1 MPGIWKSSS
10 NAGRPKPG
18 QHNGQSSIRGRISGP
33 IPIPSAGDDDEFPIR
48 SPGSGIAIPASK
60 DDEFPIRKP
69 GSGIATTY
77 PLVEEPQETHSQVQI
92 HQLQPPPQS
101 GISAISLSGSHTDD
115 TQNSTSNQEA
125 PSQMA
130 PEPPLETRAP
140 SGHYATRT
148 SPQRTSPQRT
158 SPARTSPTVR
168 RTNAVS
174 TLRNSTAS
182 EAPTAQSKEGMPKRK
197 QSTLRTALGRLFGR
211 KKKFLDNQ
219 GSSHASGRA
228 SGTLGST
235 QHRSVSCFLR
245 QHECP
250 SLIPVP
256 VGPLGAQQRQRE
268 RTQAVGLAAYH

>member
-1 MPGIWKSSS
+1 MPGLWKSSS
-10 NAGRPKPG
+10 SAGRPKPG
-18 QHNGQSSIRGRISGP
+18 QHQSSIRGRISGP
-33 IPIPSAGDDDEFPIR
+33 IPIPNAGDDDEFPIR

-60 DDEFPIRKP
+60 DDEFRIRKP

-77 PLVEEPQETHSQVQI
+77 PLSEEPQETHSQVQT
-92 HQLQPPPQS
+92 HQLQPPSQA
-101 GISAISLSGSHTDD
+101 GISAVSVSGSHTDD

-125 PSQMA
+125 PSQSP
-130 PEPPLETRAP
+130 PEPPLESRAP

-158 SPARTSPTVR
+158 SPAVR

-182 EAPTAQSKEGMPKRK
+182 EAPTTQSKEGAPKRK

-211 KKKFLDNQ
+211 KKKSLDSQ

-235 QHRSVSCFLR
+235 QHRSVSYF
-245 QHECP
+245 
-250 SLIPVP
+250 II
-256 VGPLGAQQRQRE
+256 GP
-268 RTQAVGLAAYH
+268 RT